1 MFEKILK
8 ELKTKYADKGLSEAV
23 LKVKAKQIEK
33 AVKTEEEIENAVAG
47 VEEDMVIFQSLAD
60 QNRTLANEFR
70 KFKEEK
76 GGNPEPNPNP
86 NPEPPKPN
94 PSPTGDEIPAWAKGF
109 TESIKT
115 LTDNLNAY
123 KAKETAQTN
132 AEKFQAKL
140 KELKVSEK
148 YLELLPQSTREF
160 ANDEEIEAYA
170 NDLKAK
176 SDAFEQS
183 IANSAL
189 ANTPKPLF
197 GEAAKEGE
205 ISAAMKAYENSKTPA
220 TNEQH

>member
-1 MFEKILK
+1 MFEKILQQ
-8 ELKTKYADKGLSEAV
+8 LKTENKDFGLSETI
-23 LKVKAKQIEK
+23 LKVIAEDLAKT
-33 AVKTEEEIENAVAG
+33 VDTEEKITDAVAG
-47 VEEDMVIFQSLAD
+47 VKGQMKIYQSFAD
-60 QNRTLANEFR
+60 QNRTLQTEITNLKKLSTQSE
-70 KFKEEK
+70 KKDEEK
-76 GGNPEPNPNP
+76 KEGGESK
-86 NPEPPKPN
+86 EV
-94 PSPTGDEIPAWAKGF
+94 GEIPAWAKGF

-170 NDLKAK
+170 NDLKTK

-197 GEAAKEGE
+197 GEVAKEGE

-220 TNEQH
+220 NNEQH